1 MVKTI
6 NNKQLEGIAA
16 RHGFDPVSLQQVLER
31 FERLSATLKK
41 HAILRAIQSQNWG
54 QLDAF
59 ICMRSWLS
67 LGVIQTLPEPLA
79 GIPEVA
85 AIWKA
90 EWMKWL
96 LQGAQRGHDRSKK
109 LPLEWQSSDVQ
120 HEWLPQ
126 WKKVWLGWLERK
138 ILKFRDT
145 FQMLPEIL
153 RNDPEVQAQRMAFWS
168 AHCNF
173 RCSWSQLKTLPADVR
188 ESPAGYLALRQAV
201 LRKLTESMPYNN
213 FEFIELDHRLATD
226 PVVLQKRKT
235 LWLCFLKFRFR
246 QRQEKPEDEMLQDP
260 EVFSAW
266 RSAWLKAYRSRDGY
280 LPTELPRELRGDK
293 EAALEV
299 WRYCWITSRPDWPSA
314 ERIWQDPEGSV
325 QAPKMKAACAP
336 IHTCS
341 PSKTEHQA
349 A

>member
-6 NNKQLEGIAA
+6 NNRQLEGIAA

-31 FERLSATLKK
+31 FEHLNAALKK
-41 HAILRAIQSQNWG
+41 RAILRAIQSQNWG

-67 LGVIQTLPEPLA
+67 LGVMQTLPEPLA

-85 AIWKA
+85 TIWKA

-109 LPLEWQSSDVQ
+109 IPLEWQSSEAQ

-126 WKKVWLGWLERK
+126 WKKVWLGWLERQ
-138 ILKFRDT
+138 IMKFRDT
-145 FQMLPEIL
+145 FQMLPEVL
-153 RNDPEVQAQRMAFWS
+153 RNDPEVQAQRVAFWS
-168 AHCNF
+168 AHCHF
-173 RCSWSQLKTLPADVR
+173 RCSWAQLKKLPADVR
-188 ESPAGYLALRQAV
+188 ESPDGYLALRQAV
-201 LRKLTESMPYNN
+201 LRKLAESMPYDSL
-213 FEFIELDHRLATD
+213 EFRELDHRLATD

-235 LWLCFLKFRFR
+235 LWLRFLKFHFA
-246 QRQEKPEDEMLQDP
+246 QGHQKPEAEMLQDP

-266 RSAWLKAYRSRDGY
+266 RSAWLKAYRFRDGY

-293 EAALEV
+293 QTALEV
-299 WRYCWITSRPDWPSA
+299 WRYCWITSSPDWERA
-314 ERIWQDPEGSV
+314 EGIGQEPEVSVEAPEV
-325 QAPKMKAACAP
+325 QAACVP
-336 IHTCS
+336 IHTS
-341 PSKTEHQA
+341 SH
-349 A
+349 